1 MMWARRRGA
10 NGMTDAVVAAIVA
23 LTIGYAIVDPPGPS
37 SWWPAWSAWPVAAL
51 MSAPIAVR
59 RRWPAAMLAF
69 ACAAGASATVAGAVA
84 AGVIWLT
91 FVPTALVLYS
101 VAATAPARRS
111 VAGALVCG
119 SAAVAAILIFYDRV
133 LPGLAPAAEPSELP
147 PYWPVEI
154 GAVCVLLT
162 AAWAVGTAVRWKR
175 DTTARLV
182 RHLADAAV
190 NDERRRIAR
199 ELHDVI
205 GHSMSLIAVKA
216 TVANHVADARPQEVR
231 AALAVIEETSRSTL
245 AEIHRVLG
253 LLRADGD
260 PGESHL
266 PVPGIS
272 DLPAL
277 AAHARS
283 AGVEVDLTVREGAAL
298 PPAVALSVYRIVQQA
313 LTNVVT
319 HAAPTRCSVTVHI
332 DTREAAIEVVDD
344 GPHPIPHPDDHHDSP
359 TGPHHGHSTDLRPNP
374 RRDSGTD
381 HRCNPHTDLRSSPH
395 TDPRTNPHP
404 HLRTNPRPDFLHDPR
419 DDSLLEQR
427 PDLHHSLS
435 PRAGG
440 HGRPPRAGGQS
451 AHGEKSGHRGQGGH
465 GLIGM
470 RERAKMYGGTFSAGP
485 RPEGGFHVTARL
497 PYNPNGT
504 LT

>member
-1 MMWARRRGA
+1 MVRAQRLRG
-10 NGMTDAVVAAIVA
+10 NGMTDAAVAALVA

-51 MSAPIAVR
+51 TSAPIAVR
-59 RRWPAAMLAF
+59 RRWPPAMLAA
-69 ACAAGASATVAGAVA
+69 ACGTGVPATVAGAVA
-84 AGVIWLT
+84 AGAIWLT

-101 VAATAPARRS
+101 VAAAAPARRS

-119 SAAVAAILIFYDRV
+119 LAAVAAILVFYDRV
-133 LPGLAPAAEPSELP
+133 FPGLAPAPEPSELP

-162 AAWAVGTAVRWKR
+162 AGWAIGTVVRWKR
-175 DTTARLV
+175 DTTARLI
-182 RHLADAAV
+182 RHLAETAV
-190 NDERRRIAR
+190 TDERRRIAR

-253 LLRADGD
+253 LLRSDDD
-260 PGESHL
+260 PGRPHL
-266 PVPGIS
+266 PVPGLA

-298 PPAVALSVYRIVQQA
+298 PPAVAMSVYRIVQQA
-313 LTNVVT
+313 LTNAVT
-319 HAAPTRCSVTVHI
+319 HAAPTRCSVTVEI
-332 DTREAAIEVVDD
+332 DAREAAIEVVDD
-344 GPHPIPHPDDHHDSP
+344 GPRPESHP
-359 TGPHHGHSTDLRPNP
+359 G
-374 RRDSGTD
+374 
-381 HRCNPHTDLRSSPH
+381 
-395 TDPRTNPHP
+395 
-404 HLRTNPRPDFLHDPR
+404 PRPDLR
-419 DDSLLEQR
+419 R
-427 PDLHHSLS
+427 
-435 PRAGG
+435 
-440 HGRPPRAGGQS
+440 GRPPRA
-451 AHGEKSGHRGQGGH
+451 EGHGGH

-470 RERAKMYGGTFSAGP
+470 RERAKMYGGTFDAGP
-485 RPEGGFHVTARL
+485 RPEGGFRVAARL